1 MTAQVFVPLALG
13 LVLAV
18 YLGIALRTWRRL
30 RGRHVVVCP
39 ETHTLAAVTVDLGH
53 AAATAVWEQAD
64 VRLET
69 CSRWP
74 DRQGCDEGCAAQIV
88 ASPERTRVPRR
99 DTLAGS

>member
-1 MTAQVFVPLALG
+1 MTAQVFVPLILG

-18 YLGIALRTWRRL
+18 YLGIAVRTRLRL

-53 AAATAVWEQAD
+53 AAATAVWEEAD
-64 VRLET
+64 VRVET

-74 DRQGCDEGCAAQIV
+74 ERKGCDEGCATQIA
-88 ASPERTRVPRR
+88 ASPERTRVPRAE
-99 DTLAGS
+99 TLSD

>member
-1 MTAQVFVPLALG
+1 MTAQVFIPIILG

-18 YLGIALRTWRRL
+18 YLGIAVRTWRRL

-53 AAATAVWEQAD
+53 AAATAMWEEAD

-74 DRQGCDEGCAAQIV
+74 DRKGCEEECAAQIA
-88 ASPERTRVPRR
+88 ASPERTRVPEPESLP
-99 DTLAGS
+99 D